1 MVCWVLPPT
10 TSPCF
15 QVNEVTQ
22 AWAKSLCL
30 HNRHTS
36 PQQAGKFQQYP
47 TFSGG
52 STQSPP
58 TQYLMGERKR
68 LSPRPLSRLLGHAP
82 PFQVSLGL
90 QWTWKPPALLIQ
102 GVQWA
107 GDCVAMGKVKYF
119 FIYPPPSEQCVT
131 DAYQPENPAQP
142 FSEAFWVPGRS
153 RAFRYSQTIIS
164 SLIILFYSL
173 AWKQRLIES
182 KVLRQS
188 SAGNL
193 LAVV

>member
-1 MVCWVLPPT
+1 MK
-10 TSPCF
+10 SPRP
-15 QVNEVTQ
+15 
-22 AWAKSLCL
+22 KSLYL

-58 TQYLMGERKR
+58 TQCLMGTREFPLDLCPDYWVVLPFSGFVYSAMDLKASGSVDSWDSVGWSLCGNRKSEV
-68 LSPRPLSRLLGHAP
+68 LFNISTP
-82 PFQVSLGL
+82 PEG
-90 QWTWKPPALLIQ
+90 
-102 GVQWA
+102 
-107 GDCVAMGKVKYF
+107 
-119 FIYPPPSEQCVT
+119 CVT

-142 FSEAFWVPGRS
+142 FQEAFLVPGRS

-164 SLIILFYSL
+164 FLLILIYSL

-182 KVLRQS
+182 KVLQQS

-193 LAVV
+193 VALV